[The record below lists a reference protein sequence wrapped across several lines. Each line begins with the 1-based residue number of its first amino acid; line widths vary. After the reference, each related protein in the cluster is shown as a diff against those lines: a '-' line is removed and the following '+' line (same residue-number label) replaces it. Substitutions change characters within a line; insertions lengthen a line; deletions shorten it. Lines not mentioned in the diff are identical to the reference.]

1 MGSNPYKVSE
11 TVCPVKLDYR
21 LKSPGRHFSP
31 YHKWGWDINGKDGSG
46 ATLKRGICK
55 LCGFA
60 LEIER
65 FCARCGVILPDE
77 EPGKL
82 CVECIEEAWQ

>member
-1 MGSNPYKVSE
+1 MSE
-11 TVCPVKLDYR
+11 TICPVKLEYR
-21 LKSPGRHFSP
+21 LRSPGKHFSS
-31 YHKWGWDINGKDGSG
+31 YHEWRWERNGKDGKG

-65 FCARCGVILPDE
+65 FCARCGVILPKE
-77 EPGKL
+77 ESGKL
-82 CVECIEEAWQ
+82 CSECIDERVEVMA